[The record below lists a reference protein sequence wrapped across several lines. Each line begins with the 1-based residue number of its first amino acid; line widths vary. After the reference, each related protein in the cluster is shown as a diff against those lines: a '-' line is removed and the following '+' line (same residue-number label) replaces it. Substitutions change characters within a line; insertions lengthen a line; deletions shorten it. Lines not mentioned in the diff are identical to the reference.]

1 MPRTTAQQLGA
12 LGEQLAF
19 EHYERL
25 GFRLLER
32 NWHYRAAGEID
43 LVLCDGDVTVFAEVK
58 TRRLGGLDPL
68 FALTREKRRRMR
80 SLAAAWIREHP
91 ARPRTAALRID
102 AVAVVLDDR
111 DQLVALEQYE
121 DVA

>member
-12 LGEQLAF
+12 LGEQLAL

-25 GFRLLER
+25 GFRLLDR
-32 NWHYRAAGEID
+32 NWHHSATGEID

-58 TRRLGGLDPL
+58 TRRRGAFDPML
-68 FALTREKRRRMR
+68 AITRVQRRRMR

-91 ARPRTAALRID
+91 SRPRTTALRID

>member
-12 LGEQLAF
+12 LGEQRAL

-25 GFRLLER
+25 GCHLVER
-32 NWHYRAAGEID
+32 NWRHGSGEID
-43 LVLCDGDVTVFAEVK
+43 LVLCDGEVTIFAEVK
-58 TRRLGGLDPL
+58 TRRRGGLDPVL
-68 FALTREKRRRMR
+68 AVTREKRRRMR

-91 ARPRTAALRID
+91 ARPRTATLRID
-102 AVAVVLDDR
+102 AVAVVLDERDR
-111 DQLVALEQYE
+111 LVALEQYE